1 MIKQTY
7 ISEFN
12 YICENQVILLTITDG
27 DNKWHYLAVAKLAA
41 LLKEIS
47 SKIKT
52 DFYFLNSLHPYRKE
66 SNRDSMNHYFWKIF
80 LPVKDNIKCES
91 IPMDQN

>member
-1 MIKQTY
+1 MIPVIKQTY

-12 YICENQVILLTITDG
+12 YICENQVILLMITDR

-47 SKIKT
+47 WKIKA

-66 SNRDSMNHYFWKIF
+66 SNRDFIEKLYESWF
-80 LPVKDNIKCES
+80 LENLFTSEG
-91 IPMDQN
+91 